1 MHTNKTDKHEEILMH
16 VYRVAVAN
24 TTIPPLAICSAELQG
39 CKDAVSKAWYV
50 ADLGV
55 AQCGALVSMD
65 RTFGGLV
72 QVDPI
77 NGVEFRDFRT
87 LRLFSASTSDLAAA
101 GWMEKHR
108 HSWASFVAPA
118 PDTVAFAGGDSLYQ
132 DPITGLCAWDVA
144 NFSALWSF
152 EQVVYMSIQC
162 TDTGA
167 ASSGVRQEPHLTLV
181 REVMDACVNGV
192 LGSAVIMGEL
202 LSRVFVDTGAASLT
216 CDLSTVPDCIRAFV
230 HECVSGVERT
240 SEADD
245 IDAIRE
251 AKQALQAMRE

>member
-1 MHTNKTDKHEEILMH
+1 
-16 VYRVAVAN
+16 
-24 TTIPPLAICSAELQG
+24 
-39 CKDAVSKAWYV
+39 
-50 ADLGV
+50 
-55 AQCGALVSMD
+55 
-65 RTFGGLV
+65 
-72 QVDPI
+72 
-77 NGVEFRDFRT
+77 
-87 LRLFSASTSDLAAA
+87 
-101 GWMEKHR
+101 
-108 HSWASFVAPA
+108 
-118 PDTVAFAGGDSLYQ
+118 
-132 DPITGLCAWDVA
+132 
-144 NFSALWSF
+144 
-152 EQVVYMSIQC
+152 MSIQC